1 MGTYKL
7 LLDEDLGFDFL
18 LIAIHTSLEGYHI
31 AYLLNKALRLNLART
46 PEDLAITKE
55 KRSLKF
61 PLYEY
66 EDIHNYGTYHFFN
79 NRIKSFVQDSVPG
92 LFENENAVSLSN
104 LLIKDLPMVDYLLK
118 VYDEGN
124 AFAKAKLIQNIK
136 SIPQV
141 VTAYNV
147 NINQLK
153 SKQNLIFD

>member
-1 MGTYKL
+1 
-7 LLDEDLGFDFL
+7 
-18 LIAIHTSLEGYHI
+18 
-31 AYLLNKALRLNLART
+31 
-46 PEDLAITKE
+46 
-55 KRSLKF
+55 
-61 PLYEY
+61 
-66 EDIHNYGTYHFFN
+66 
-79 NRIKSFVQDSVPG
+79 VPG

-153 SKQNLIFD
+153 SKQNLIFE